1 MKYSLQYN
9 QSLDASI
16 FQILSEKCN
25 NIHLHSDAQKLSM
38 NLSAKILIQD
48 IQFATKKATTC
59 LLRNYLPIKKM
70 APFVRFDSYSC
81 CPTSENPKKY
91 IWMFAFSFISTYLW
105 LCFDNAIDY
114 VLIQVL
120 IHKFSLNFLT
130 CHTGA
135 QKYFDCSNPSSWL
148 KAYQ

>member
-1 MKYSLQYN
+1 MHAIIPTDNTIIMKYSLQYN

-59 LLRNYLPIKKM
+59 LLRNYLPIKKIGT
-70 APFVRFDSYSC
+70 FCHVRFDSYGFAARHLKTHKNIFGC
-81 CPTSENPKKY
+81 LHLALYRHTSGSVLTMQLT
-91 IWMFAFSFISTYLW
+91 MF
-105 LCFDNAIDY
+105 
-114 VLIQVL
+114 
-120 IHKFSLNFLT
+120 
-130 CHTGA
+130 
-135 QKYFDCSNPSSWL
+135 
-148 KAYQ
+148 